1 MNFTPLGWDR
11 PPTVPVTNRH
21 NTSPRRGSQGLVQRS
36 ATHTS
41 TVSVD
46 YAQQASRGGGA
57 GTAALLMEAAESR
70 TRPARPATESRTRP
84 ARPASGTT
92 ARALLG
98 FSMLPLPFS
107 EMKTETLPPVTNPA
121 NRNVPRVLV
130 RVNSR
135 DSLGH
140 DAAQSKSHIVRTEAT
155 RSALYGSSR
164 KSEAVQSTGSR
175 THREVSTQHMYKRSQ
190 DVPPPPPPL
199 PWEPTAARSPR
210 AVADM
215 PDASIIGQGNESHVC
230 RLLATTSAVSVSR
243 CLMLWSSN
251 SQASLSRGRRL
262 RMAWIRGCRERV
274 RRDRRT
280 YQSRVT

>member
-1 MNFTPLGWDR
+1 MVAHTTLNFTPLGWDR

-70 TRPARPATESRTRP
+70 TRPARPA
-84 ARPASGTT
+84 SGTT

-135 DSLGH
+135 DS
-140 DAAQSKSHIVRTEAT
+140 Q
-155 RSALYGSSR
+155 
-164 KSEAVQSTGSR
+164 
-175 THREVSTQHMYKRSQ
+175 M
-190 DVPPPPPPL
+190 
-199 PWEPTAARSPR
+199 
-210 AVADM
+210 
-215 PDASIIGQGNESHVC
+215 
-230 RLLATTSAVSVSR
+230 
-243 CLMLWSSN
+243 
-251 SQASLSRGRRL
+251 
-262 RMAWIRGCRERV
+262 
-274 RRDRRT
+274 
-280 YQSRVT
+280 